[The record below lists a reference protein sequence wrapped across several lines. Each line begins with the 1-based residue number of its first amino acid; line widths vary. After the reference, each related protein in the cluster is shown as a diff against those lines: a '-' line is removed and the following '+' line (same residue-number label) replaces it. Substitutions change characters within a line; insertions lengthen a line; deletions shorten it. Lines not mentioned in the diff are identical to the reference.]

1 MSVDCSRF
9 SFNAWNDYLGVTM
22 QQGKV
27 QLDSDWNELVAQI
40 TRRIQAGTMDIFGG
54 AVVPSTT
61 PDGFHIKLDDNVLL
75 IGPGRIYVDGL
86 LAENHGELTAPNWN
100 PHLSEL
106 TGNQYLAFNKQP
118 YLPQQNEFPLD
129 KDGWYLVYV
138 DVWQREVTYIQH
150 PELVETAIGVD
161 TTARTQTVWQARIL
175 PLPKDE
181 GTGQIQCQKVENPKE
196 WKPSGGRLS
205 NGIAEIG
212 AQSSNPCEAM
222 PTKGYRGL
230 ENQLYRVEIHK
241 GGTFNK
247 EGEQFNKPTFKWS
260 RENATVMSRVKTIKA
275 KDRLVVESLGR
286 DDKLGFKEGDW
297 VEVTDDWLEFKGKP
311 GELAK
316 IKLLGDSEKA
326 TNTIILDRE
335 LSHDFKIDDLDQD
348 GKIIRRGNLPPF
360 NTRVKRWD
368 QKGQILSEKGQLIY
382 NLDES
387 RKPGGIL
394 EGDIPIDSDGI
405 TIQLEDGIVVSFNL
419 EPPDAEFKTG
429 DYWVFAARAN
439 NGAIEKLEKTP
450 PRGIHHHYAKLALIE
465 VNKGKTNIT
474 NCRTTWPPELTVDG
488 CECTICVSA
497 EDHNKGGQ
505 FLQKA
510 IDSLKDKGGTVC
522 LGPGTYPLT
531 EPLNLHHVKNIA
543 IRGQGRNTVLIAKGS
558 VLSVQ
563 ESIGVTL
570 ENFSIV
576 GSSPDETLTGLL
588 LLQNNKDIRLERID
602 LRGYEHTLAIA
613 VRGYELGFSVNNC
626 ALYAEIGISN
636 IDVQEPIHGFSKRNY
651 LLNSQVAIEK
661 NLFFCRRSA
670 VILNEHAIHQG
681 ATTISNNFILECNEA
696 GIIAKGGLTKES
708 VLHINNNIF
717 QTIGDGIQVGSSNTK
732 IENNLIRHSKKSD
745 GNGIVLIDGQDLG
758 GIKYCLIAN
767 NSLSEIVGSGISIKT
782 KIRSVII
789 DRNLI
794 DACRN
799 SAIITDE
806 VADIDNFTISNNQI
820 LSTGNEFNEHS
831 VGLTVV
837 RISNINHASIT
848 GNLIQSIA
856 KKAIQASQVIALHAF
871 NVKDI
876 DINSNRIQDIGPIE
890 KSLANMV
897 ALKVDLP
904 FQRCT
909 VRTNT
914 ITRGKDTEIGFEPN
928 NWQALNIIAPIEERR
943 ETFSVQLD
951 QNKVAILS
959 KNRLRIQDE
968 YRSFLAIQDNDFE
981 GVLSNLSVVELDNIS
996 TCIFTGNR
1004 CRQTTDNNSVPLV
1017 EVRNTIFNISN
1028 NRLECNNGDQ
1038 TALSLQ
1044 SLDKQDCPILGN
1056 LYTGKIVVNNSNLNK
1071 RWADLNI
1078 EIK

>member
-61 PDGFHIKLDDNVLL
+61 PDGFHIKYDDKVLL

-86 LAENHGELTAPNWN
+86 LAENHGELTATHWDPL
-100 PHLSEL
+100 LSEI
-106 TGNQYLAFNKQP
+106 TGNQYLAFDKQP
-118 YLPQQNEFPLD
+118 YFPQQNAFPLD

-138 DVWQREVTYIQH
+138 DVWQRDVTYIQH

-161 TTARTQTVWQARIL
+161 TTARTQTVWQAKIL
-175 PLPKDE
+175 AISPPEDE
-181 GTGQIQCQKVENPKE
+181 GTGQIQCQQVESLKDWE
-196 WKPSGGRLS
+196 PSGGRLS
-205 NGIAEIG
+205 NGTVEIG
-212 AQSSNPCEAM
+212 VKSNNPCEATS
-222 PTKGYRGL
+222 TKGYRGL
-230 ENQLYRVEIHK
+230 ENQLYRIEIHK
-241 GGTFNK
+241 SGKFEK
-247 EGEQFNKPTFKWS
+247 ATFKWS
-260 RENATVMSRVKTIKA
+260 RENATVVSRVKTIKA
-275 KDRLVVESLGR
+275 KDKLELDCLGR

-297 VEVTDDWLEFKGKP
+297 VEVTNDWREFNGEP
-311 GELAK
+311 GELAR
-316 IKLLGDSEKA
+316 IKLEGGIDKA

-348 GKIIRRGNLPPF
+348 GKIIRRGNIPPF
-360 NTRVKRWD
+360 NTRVRRWD

-419 EPPDAEFKTG
+419 EPDAEFKTG

-439 NGAIEKLEKTP
+439 NGLIEKLEKTP
-450 PRGIHHHYAKLALIE
+450 PRGVHHHYAKLALIE
-465 VNKGKTNIT
+465 VNQGEINNIT
-474 NCRTTWPPELTVDG
+474 NCRSLWPPELSRNR
-488 CECTICVSA
+488 CECTICINA
-497 EDHNKGGQ
+497 EDHNKGTQ
-505 FLQKA
+505 HLQQA

-522 LGPGTYPLT
+522 LGPGIYFLT
-531 EPLNLHHVKNIA
+531 EPLNLHRVKNIA

-558 VLSVQ
+558 VLSIQ

-613 VRGYELGFSVNNC
+613 MRGYELGFSVNNC
-626 ALYAEIGISN
+626 VLYADIGISN

-670 VILNEHAIHQG
+670 VILNEHAIHQV
-681 ATTISNNFILECNEA
+681 AATISNNFILECNEA

-708 VLHINNNIF
+708 VLHINNNIL

-745 GNGIVLIDGQDLG
+745 GNGIVLIDGQDPG

-767 NSLSEIVGSGISIKT
+767 NSLSEIVGTGISIKT

-799 SAIITDE
+799 SAIVTDE

-820 LSTGNEFNEHS
+820 LSTGNEFNKQS

-848 GNLIQSIA
+848 GNLIQSVA
-856 KKAIQASQVIALHAF
+856 KKAIQASQVIGLHAF

-909 VRTNT
+909 VRANT

-959 KNRLRIQDE
+959 KSRLRIQDE

-1004 CRQTTDNNSVPLV
+1004 CRQTTDNKSVPLV

-1028 NRLECNNGDQ
+1028 NRLECNNGEQ

-1044 SLDKQDCPILGN
+1044 SLDQQDCPILGN
-1056 LYTGKIVVNNSNLNK
+1056 LYTGKIVVNNSNLDK